1 MRNPFTYLR
10 ELSDDLKRAQDRLVQ
25 EILRSDKAQKELAEA
40 KAKIQSLHLDLHAT
54 KTYVEVLE
62 NSLVSNKDK
71 DAKNQYDE
79 LDIPK
84 K

>member
-40 KAKIQSLHLDLHAT
+40 KAKIAEQRKAYEFISEPAN
-54 KTYVEVLE
+54 LE
-62 NSLVSNKDK
+62 EQALKLCGKLSDRSTH
-71 DAKNQYDE
+71 
-79 LDIPK
+79 
-84 K
+84 

>member
-40 KAKIQSLHLDLHAT
+40 KAKIQSLYLDLHAT